1 MDLLHLINTCVQ
13 ETSINKLT
21 MRPLIQYQKKLKGD
35 LIRDIETL
43 LLASA
48 NGNVTDTLSQA
59 LVRFLEGDVFES
71 SVVDA
76 ALLYQQTI

>member
-21 MRPLIQYQKKLKGD
+21 MRPSIQYQKKLKGD